1 MRNPL
6 IPRTRTSMY
15 DRISEKRLAAEAL
28 AREEAEE
35 AARAPSIF
43 IEPEPA
49 PVIPLQPSRNE
60 LKIAGL
66 ALLMPHALTFR
77 DLDMTLDREGQ
88 PVTFSA
94 KRRPAPEGLTLQRS
108 AELYVDN
115 LRKHHGEV
123 TVVRQTDCLLAG
135 SPAVSLD
142 YTFMAGDERRHGR
155 ATSAIIAPAQ
165 GNERQWFSV
174 STVINPEHAALASWL
189 IDFDEMLDNI
199 VAV

>member
-1 MRNPL
+1 MRNPP
-6 IPRTRTSMY
+6 IPSTRTSMY

-28 AREEAEE
+28 ARQQAEE
-35 AARAPSIF
+35 AANAQVMV
-43 IEPEPA
+43 IEPEPE
-49 PVIPLQPSRNE
+49 PLLPLQPSRNQ

-66 ALLMPHALTFR
+66 VLLMPHVLTFR

-115 LRKHHGEV
+115 LRKHHGDV
-123 TVVRQTDCLLAG
+123 TVVRQSDCLLAG
-135 SPAVSLD
+135 NPAISLD
-142 YTFMAGDERRHGR
+142 YAFMAGEERRHGR
-155 ATSAIIAPAQ
+155 ATSAIIAAAH
-165 GNERQWFSV
+165 GNDRQWFSV

-189 IDFDEMLDNI
+189 IEFDEMLENI
-199 VAV
+199 AAF

>member
-1 MRNPL
+1 MRNSS
-6 IPRTRTSMY
+6 IPSTRTSMY

-28 AREEAEE
+28 ARQQAEE
-35 AARAPSIF
+35 AASAAAIV
-43 IEPEPA
+43 IEPEPE
-49 PVIPLQPSRNE
+49 PLLPLQPSRNE

-66 ALLMPHALTFR
+66 VLLMPHALTFR
-77 DLDMTLDREGQ
+77 DLDMTLDKEGQ

-115 LRKHHGEV
+115 LRKHHGDV
-123 TVVRQTDCLLAG
+123 TVVRQSDCLLAG
-135 SPAVSLD
+135 SPAISLD
-142 YTFMAGDERRHGR
+142 YAFMAGEERRHGR
-155 ATSAIIAPAQ
+155 ATSAIIAPAH

-189 IDFDEMLDNI
+189 IEFDEMLENI
-199 VAV
+199 AAF

>member
-6 IPRTRTSMY
+6 IPSTRTSMY

-28 AREEAEE
+28 ARQQAEE
-35 AARAPSIF
+35 AASAPVIV
-43 IEPEPA
+43 IEPEPSP
-49 PVIPLQPSRNE
+49 PVPLQPSRNE

-77 DLDMTLDREGQ
+77 DLDITLDRDGQ

-115 LRKHHGEV
+115 LRKHHGDV
-123 TVVRQTDCLLAG
+123 TVVRQSDCLLAS
-135 SPAVSLD
+135 SPAISLD
-142 YTFMAGDERRHGR
+142 YAFMAGEERRHGR

-174 STVINPEHAALASWL
+174 STVINPEHAELASWL
-189 IDFDEMLDNI
+189 IEFDEMLENI
-199 VAV
+199 AAF